1 MQAYHGHAQ
10 ALEVLLQGETEV
22 DQRDEAGRTPL
33 ALAALRGHTECVHT
47 LLSQGASPRTT
58 DTQHGRTPVHL
69 AGGFI
74 FSLTLFKWL
83 WSCLLC
89 RYLLALKLYGSIS
102 QSGAEK
108 LDWPAQ
114 SPHLLTSSMSPNISV
129 ELEQIST
136 VWFNIWNQNGGA
148 CLGSLTIISGCYV
161 QVPTYF

>member
-74 FSLTLFKWL
+74 FSLTLFKL

-136 VWFNIWNQNGGA
+136 VWFNSWNQNGGA